1 MRVYC
6 TNIKKY
12 FLFVDK
18 LEQAKFIESKFG
30 KLMLLDRNGQVFTC
44 GQGYKQGGK
53 NWWRCREYM
62 RKKGGNQEKCPA
74 KATTDGMNVLSWRYE
89 HNH

>member
-1 MRVYC
+1 MYL
-6 TNIKKY
+6 

-18 LEQAKFIESKFG
+18 VEQANYIESKFG
-30 KLMLLDRNGQVFTC
+30 NPMLLDRNGQVFTAN
-44 GQGYKQGGK
+44 GGYKKNGDK

-62 RKKGGNQEKCPA
+62 RKRKSNQEKCPA
-74 KATTDGMNVLSWRYE
+74 KATTDGMNIVTWRFE